1 MLKRLVPN
9 ALSILRIALIPVFV
23 LFYISTSNLHWVAGL
38 LFAVA
43 CLTDWMDGFFARK
56 FGVTTK
62 FGAFIDPVAD
72 KLLVVSALVVLIGSY
87 GSLWLTLP
95 GIVIVGRELL
105 IASLREWM
113 AEMRARSQVAVTTIT
128 KVKTAIQMSAIL
140 MLLCNPPVLEKP
152 WTIVGLVLI
161 YVATLLTLWSM
172 VVHLQGAWASLR
184 KGFLNE
190 QRTI

>member
-43 CLTDWMDGFFARK
+43 CLTDWLDGFFARK

-113 AEMRARSQVAVTTIT
+113 AEMRARSQVAVTAIT

-140 MLLCNPPVLEKP
+140 LLLCNPPMLEKP
-152 WTIVGLVLI
+152 WAIVGLVLI

-190 QRTI
+190 RRTI